1 MKFTGGSFFSICL
14 EQKKKANE
22 GVDNEPHSS
31 GE

>member
-1 MKFTGGSFFSICL
+1 MMFPGGSFFSICL

-22 GVDNEPHSS
+22 GVENEPYSS